1 MSFTTART
9 TSARTALIGVAASAA
24 LVLAACG
31 NGDGDGDG
39 NGGDGAASQGEV
51 TGDLLNDGE
60 LVVAMSGEFQ
70 PFSYFDGNTLTGF
83 DHDIGQAVA
92 EELGL
97 EMKPES
103 ATFSSLIGGLQAN
116 RYDVLIA
123 SMTPTAERA
132 EAVEFTDGYYS
143 SGAQAFVQAG
153 TECTDISQMDSPA
166 VGVATGTTY
175 MTYLEEEGSEW
186 VGEVRSFDSDV
197 VALRDL
203 GTGRL
208 DAVMT
213 DRLVGLYQIEEAGL
227 DVVECG
233 DPLYTEAPAFA
244 VKKGNTGLVDDLNE
258 ALAAIVEDGTYAEI
272 SEKYFGQDIS
282 GTAGETTDVSGDD
295 AEETEDAADDATE
308 TDG

>member
-1 MSFTTART
+1 MASPRLTMLAL
-9 TSARTALIGVAASAA
+9 AAATALT
-24 LVLAACG
+24 LTACG
-31 NGDGDGDG
+31 DDSGSDSGSGDGDGGSGDSAE
-39 NGGDGAASQGEV
+39 GGGTEV
-51 TGDLLNDGE
+51 TGDLIDDGT

-70 PFSYFDGNTLTGF
+70 PFSYFEGNELTGF
-83 DHDIGQAVA
+83 DYDIGAAVA

-97 EMKPES
+97 EMQTET
-103 ATFSSLIGGLQAN
+103 AAFASLIGGVQAN

-123 SMTPTAERA
+123 SMTPTEERD
-132 EAVEFTDGYYS
+132 EAVDFTDGYYS

-153 TECTDISQMDSPA
+153 TDCTDVSELDSPTI
-166 VGVATGTTY
+166 GVATGTTY
-175 MTYLEEEGSEW
+175 QTYLEEEGSEW

-213 DRLVGLYQIEEAGL
+213 DRLVGLHQIEEAGL

-233 DPLYTEAPAFA
+233 DPLYTESPAFA
-244 VKKGNTGLVDDLNE
+244 VKEGNSGLVDDLNG
-258 ALAAIVEDGTYAEI
+258 ALATIVENGTYAEI

-282 GTAGETTDVSGDD
+282 GDTEGAGADDD
-295 AEETEDAADDATE
+295 AATSE
-308 TDG
+308 G

>member
-1 MSFTTART
+1 M
-9 TSARTALIGVAASAA
+9 ASPRLTMLA
-24 LVLAACG
+24 LAAATVLTLTACG
-31 NGDGDGDG
+31 DDSGSDSGSGDGDGG
-39 NGGDGAASQGEV
+39 SGGSAEGGGTEV
-51 TGDLLNDGE
+51 TGDLIDDGT

-70 PFSYFDGNTLTGF
+70 PFSYFEGNELTGF
-83 DHDIGQAVA
+83 DYDIGAAVA

-97 EMKPES
+97 EMQTET
-103 ATFSSLIGGLQAN
+103 AAFASLIGGVQAN

-123 SMTPTAERA
+123 SMTPTEERD
-132 EAVEFTDGYYS
+132 EAVDFTDGYYS

-153 TECTDISQMDSPA
+153 TDCTDVSELDSPTI
-166 VGVATGTTY
+166 GVATGTTY
-175 MTYLEEEGSEW
+175 QTYLEEEGSEW

-213 DRLVGLYQIEEAGL
+213 DRLVGLHQIEEAGL

-233 DPLYTEAPAFA
+233 DPLYTESPAFA
-244 VKKGNTGLVDDLNE
+244 VKEGNSGLVDDLNG
-258 ALAAIVEDGTYAEI
+258 ALATIVENGTYAEI

-282 GTAGETTDVSGDD
+282 GDTEGAGADDD
-295 AEETEDAADDATE
+295 AATSE
-308 TDG
+308 G